1 MTEEELKYKRIGCL
15 LMMVVGALMFA
26 ATLTLIFLAYKKWTG
41 QNKLQNLKNESIEQ
55 LNTQ

>member
-1 MTEEELKYKRIGCL
+1 MTEEEYKRLGCL

-41 QNKLQNLKNESIEQ
+41 QNKLQNLKNVSIEQ